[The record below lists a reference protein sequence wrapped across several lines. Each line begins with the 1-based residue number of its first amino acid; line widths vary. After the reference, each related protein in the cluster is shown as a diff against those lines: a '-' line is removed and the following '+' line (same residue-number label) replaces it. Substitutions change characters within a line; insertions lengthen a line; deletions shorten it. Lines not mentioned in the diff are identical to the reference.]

1 LNYVVKTITLAYLK
15 CGCKTVSCYLAG
27 HPHSHAHVRSLDR
40 VGIQSSCDAMSR
52 SCRTANLSR
61 RHCLDR
67 EILKKELMKFIA
79 SFFLKSILLNSHPKG
94 IWLLYVLLFDKNVTS
109 FISYLMKFPS
119 LMSCYICFKLH
130 KIKNFLGIFVFILK
144 VEVEPAAEI

>member
-1 LNYVVKTITLAYLK
+1 MNYVVKTITLAYLK

-27 HPHSHAHVRSLDR
+27 HPHSHAHVWSLDR

-79 SFFLKSILLNSHPKG
+79 SFFSEEHTSQLTPKG
-94 IWLLYVLLFDKNVTS
+94 HLTLVCA
-109 FISYLMKFPS
+109 S
-119 LMSCYICFKLH
+119 LR
-130 KIKNFLGIFVFILK
+130 
-144 VEVEPAAEI
+144 